1 VLIKQMLADLGEDEL
16 RRRTVLFLDD
26 TDPWLDKAGRTIKI
40 LRSRINTYVPPKTPQ
55 FGSMPPPPRDPSC
68 APPSKYVPPTDEEY
82 AAYKKRMKEPQQW

>member
-40 LRSRINTYVPPKTPQ
+40 LRSRINTYVPAQPPQ
-55 FGSMPPPPRDPSC
+55 FGGMPPPPKDPSC
-68 APPSKYVPPTDEEY
+68 GPAKKFEPVDENSE
-82 AAYKKRMKEPQQW
+82 AYKRYRKLYHGE